1 MEYRV
6 PGSTFQVPAPAHGNW
21 HPELLCNFVFI
32 LFISRMALI
41 LGIETA
47 TSICSVALVKDGKL
61 LAIRESEGVKEHSAA
76 LTGYIADIISETGT
90 TFNQLDAIAVSIGP
104 GSYTGL
110 RIGVSSAKGLCY
122 ALDKPLIAIDTLKSL
137 AWQALQQCFRQGKN
151 ADNILL
157 CPMLDARR
165 MEVYTALFDAD
176 LKVIEP
182 VNAHVITD
190 DSFKTFADKEIIYFG
205 DGAAKCTSLLNSQK
219 NYTYFNAISLSA
231 KAICMLAVSELE
243 NNNFADVA
251 YCEPFYL
258 KDFIAGKPRVKGLY

>member
-1 MEYRV
+1 
-6 PGSTFQVPAPAHGNW
+6 
-21 HPELLCNFVFI
+21 
-32 LFISRMALI
+32 MALI

-61 LAIRESEGVKEHSAA
+61 LAIRESEGSKEHSAA
-76 LTGYIADIISETGT
+76 LTGYFADVFTEAQL
-90 TFNQLDAIAVSIGP
+90 TFQKLDAIAVSMGP

-122 ALDKPLIAIDTLKSL
+122 ALDKPFIAIDTLKSI
-137 AWQALQQCFRQGKN
+137 AWEAIQQCKQQKK
-151 ADNILL
+151 DMEKILL

-165 MEVYTALFDAD
+165 MEVYTAMFDSN
-176 LKVIEP
+176 LQLIEP
-182 VNAHVITD
+182 VNACVVTED
-190 DSFKTFADKEIIYFG
+190 FFNAFADREIIYFG
-205 DGAAKCTSLLNSQK
+205 DGASKC
-219 NYTYFNAISLSA
+219 ISLFQSKSNFSYLDLINLSA
-231 KAICMLAVSELE
+231 LSICMLAESEFE